1 LLLKVPP
8 RASFAALAAI
18 ALLIALYLLVP
29 SVRSAVDTAMRAL
42 MVPDTSAAIGA
53 FRDYLLSFGIWAPLV
68 SAALMVLT
76 CIIAPLPAFV
86 VTFTNGLLFG
96 WVWGALLS
104 WSSAMV
110 GAALCFWTA
119 RALGRPMVERLVGG
133 TRALETSDL
142 FVARHGTRS
151 VLIARLLPFVS
162 FDVVS
167 YGAGLT
173 PRSVGRYLL
182 ATGIGQLP
190 ATLVY
195 SYLGQ
200 NLTGSV
206 QTLFWVFS
214 ITAAIFVLA
223 SFIGPRVMRALRA
236 DKRPAPAGE
245 VESV

>member
-1 LLLKVPP
+1 
-8 RASFAALAAI
+8 
-18 ALLIALYLLVP
+18 
-29 SVRSAVDTAMRAL
+29 
-42 MVPDTSAAIGA
+42 
-53 FRDYLLSFGIWAPLV
+53 
-68 SAALMVLT
+68 
-76 CIIAPLPAFV
+76 V

-167 YGAGLT
+167 
-173 PRSVGRYLL
+173 
-182 ATGIGQLP
+182 
-190 ATLVY
+190 
-195 SYLGQ
+195 
-200 NLTGSV
+200 
-206 QTLFWVFS
+206 
-214 ITAAIFVLA
+214 
-223 SFIGPRVMRALRA
+223 
-236 DKRPAPAGE
+236 
-245 VESV
+245 